1 MTFVSRLRGKE
12 SETEKECPVSK
23 ESESEKE
30 CPVSKE
36 SAAGPT
42 ESRILSGACSARPRY
57 RIGPCMEE
65 GEMEDQDGV
74 LGTG

>member
-36 SAAGPT
+36 SET
-42 ESRILSGACSARPRY
+42 EKECPVSPAMKTVSTLGSETTKWKKFIY
-57 RIGPCMEE
+57 VFIFYIG
-65 GEMEDQDGV
+65 
-74 LGTG
+74 